1 VNHAERGPGGD
12 AADQQRPDVLT
23 PQDAPDERDPG
34 AEAQRHF
41 SPRLMVRGLA
51 WDVGLPLVAYYALH
65 LLGASDWVA
74 LLTAS
79 LAAGLRIVW
88 AAVRDRRL
96 NLFAVVMLVVFAVG
110 LALAFVEGDPRF
122 LLLKDSF
129 VTGAVGL
136 TFAVTTLFDR
146 PLTLAAMQS
155 FTPAKAEFLA
165 ERYRTDARVR
175 RGYRLSSWVWGVGL
189 LLEAALRVPLVFLLP
204 VSVMVAVSQV
214 MMIAAFALLIAW
226 TSWYSR
232 RAALRAG

>member
-1 VNHAERGPGGD
+1 MTDPERAVRGEAHRPAAGQGPTAD
-12 AADQQRPDVLT
+12 AA
-23 PQDAPDERDPG
+23 EH
-34 AEAQRHF
+34 HF

-65 LLGASDWVA
+65 FLGASDWIA

-79 LAAGLRIVW
+79 CAAGLRIVW

-96 NLFAVVMLVVFAVG
+96 NLFAVVMLVVFGVG
-110 LALAFVEGDPRF
+110 LALAFVGGDPRF

-136 TFAVTTLFDR
+136 TFVVTSLLGR
-146 PLTLAAMQS
+146 PLTFAAMQS
-155 FTPAKAEFLA
+155 FSPSRAESLA
-165 ERYRTDARVR
+165 QRYRDDPRVR
-175 RGYRLSSWVWGVGL
+175 HGYRLTSWVWGIGL

-204 VSVMVAVSQV
+204 IDVMVAVSQA

-226 TSWYSR
+226 TSWYVR
-232 RAALRAG
+232 RATARGA

>member
-1 VNHAERGPGGD
+1 MTDAEGG
-12 AADQQRPDVLT
+12 T
-23 PQDAPDERDPG
+23 GQDAS
-34 AEAQRHF
+34 AEVQRHF

-79 LAAGLRIVW
+79 FAAALRIVW

-96 NLFAVVMLVVFAVG
+96 NLFAVIMLVVFAVG
-110 LALAFVEGDPRF
+110 LALAFVGGDPRF

-136 TFAVTTLFDR
+136 TFVVTTLFDR

-155 FTPAKAEFLA
+155 FTPAKGEFLA

-175 RGYRLSSWVWGVGL
+175 HGYRLTSWVWGVGL
-189 LLEAALRVPLVFLLP
+189 LVEAALRVPLVFLLP
-204 VSVMVAVSQV
+204 ISVMVAVSQV